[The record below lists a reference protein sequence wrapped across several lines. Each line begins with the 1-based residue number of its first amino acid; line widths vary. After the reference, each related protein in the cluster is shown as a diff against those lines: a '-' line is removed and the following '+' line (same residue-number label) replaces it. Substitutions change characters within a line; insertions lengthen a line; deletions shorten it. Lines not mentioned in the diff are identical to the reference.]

1 MRIRVIAVGKSKDP
15 SLRALLDE
23 YYRRIGRYAKLEEVE
38 LKDGDPGDVA
48 TKMTRSIP
56 DRSRVV
62 ALEVEGRSSSSRAF
76 ASWLA
81 HAETQGVQTVVF
93 LVGGAYGLPK
103 DVSERADFRLSLSA
117 MTLPH
122 RLARV
127 VLAEQVYRAFTILRG
142 EPYDH

>member
-15 SLRALLDE
+15 NLRALLDE
-23 YYRRIGRYAKLEEVE
+23 YYRRIRRYAKLDEIEI
-38 LKDGDPGDVA
+38 KDGDPGEVA
-48 TKMTRSIP
+48 TKMARSIP

-76 ASWLA
+76 ASWLEQ
-81 HAETQGVQTVVF
+81 AENQGVQTVVF